1 MKIGKG
7 NDMTGIS
14 AGTLIVLGI
23 IISSGC
29 FFLWSWANDNL
40 FTYLGDV
47 EINGHMEACYT
58 YDTMTLPARIVC
70 FLCGV
75 AAITIF
81 WLTWFGIY
89 GIICS

>member
-1 MKIGKG
+1 MASW
-7 NDMTGIS
+7 MVS
-14 AGTLIVLGI
+14 TLFCIAIVLSI
-23 IISSGC
+23 GC
-29 FFLWSWANDNL
+29 YFVWSWANDML
-40 FTYLGDV
+40 FTYLGEV
-47 EINGHMEACYT
+47 EINGRTEACYT

-89 GIICS
+89 AIMFL